1 MCNKC
6 YATVQISV
14 IFFSFFL
21 SAGWSSLNPF
31 RQIQTLYKWQ
41 SSHLRGVFPIGKKK
55 KIAFSKSS
63 RMCCPVASLSPPLCL
78 TNWLNYTSGGR
89 RLQASGCCSVAARR
103 RWGRGQWNFCTI
115 KPGILPCASL
125 TNAGR
130 DHNKPLRE
138 GKLNTTSTI
147 AQRKSRHGRGFPPC
161 HLTRSKHNKKKNP
174 NLSLWSPQHTE
185 RLRIHSGNAVT
196 CGGGGV
202 ALKAKLI
209 GALTCLMD
217 SKLPAGSFLM
227 SGKQITHW
235 TIHSV
240 GQTHCSKS
248 RETHKKKQVQWA
260 HDTFYNSVIMFAE
273 VKWCLLVSL

>member
-1 MCNKC
+1 MLCNC
-6 YATVQISV
+6 PNQCD
-14 IFFSFFL
+14 FFFLFL

-161 HLTRSKHNKKKNP
+161 HLTRSKHKKKKT
-174 NLSLWSPQHTE
+174 L
-185 RLRIHSGNAVT
+185 IYHSDPRNTQSVFEFTLAMQWP
-196 CGGGGV
+196 
-202 ALKAKLI
+202 AAAAASHWKL
-209 GALTCLMD
+209 
-217 SKLPAGSFLM
+217 
-227 SGKQITHW
+227 
-235 TIHSV
+235 
-240 GQTHCSKS
+240 
-248 RETHKKKQVQWA
+248 
-260 HDTFYNSVIMFAE
+260 N
-273 VKWCLLVSL
+273 